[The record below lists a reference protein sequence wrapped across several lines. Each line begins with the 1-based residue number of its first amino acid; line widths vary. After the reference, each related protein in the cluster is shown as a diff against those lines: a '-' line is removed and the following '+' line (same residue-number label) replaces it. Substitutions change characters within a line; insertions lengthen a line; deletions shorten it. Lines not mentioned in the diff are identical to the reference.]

1 MSRQRSQMGKW
12 VRGAALAVVAAATA
26 ASYAL
31 LAPAAGASPETDA
44 HDAITAAWDAAG
56 GNDSR
61 LGAPQGDVYPVGA
74 GFAAD
79 YTGGKIF
86 FTPATGARAMYGPI
100 LDTYE
105 SLGGPA
111 GSDLGFPDM
120 DQTPGLAGP
129 EAQFISFSATD
140 NPLIFFTPEH
150 GAYVVRGPI
159 NAAWDTLN
167 SSSGPLGPPAGAET
181 FDGDTVT
188 QKFANGEVGWN
199 RKTRA
204 YTTTPPELAAQ
215 LADLQVAVTPEDAI
229 NAAWRATGGAG
240 GPLGARQGE
249 QEPIGDDGLVQGY
262 AGGKIFYSPT
272 TGANA
277 VEGAILEKYDS
288 LGGPQGSDL
297 GFPTENPTDTGDDAQ
312 VSPFAAADQPVIYW
326 SSEHGAFVV
335 RGAMKAAWDKLG
347 GAGGD
352 LGAPVGDQ
360 SADGDLI
367 SQEFSGGTISWNQA
381 ENSFTTDPASLGGA
395 LSGLQIPGVGAANAP
410 TTGSGQGIG
419 WHWWWLPVSL
429 GVLVLAGLLAWLA
442 WWGRRRRAEEE
453 ITRRARNT
461 GRRAGARRETA
472 EPQPWAPELDEHE
485 ALDGGGP
492 REVFYDLDESGTEE
506 FAESGMP
513 SRVAWAHRSG
523 EDEAGDDR
531 GGEIGGYGEDHG
543 REAFDY
549 DPFADPERTHR
560 DGGAYGDDFAAEES
574 DEDPDDVDTAPTRI
588 PAEAELGGGRHSAV
602 EPSDAAEESYRVPGG
617 AFVIHEAAHD
627 HPGQDDLRHDDAR
640 YQDAD
645 PRGHGSYGDQA
656 AGGPAAG
663 GDQAGGD
670 QAGDD
675 QAGAHPAIHLPLSDP
690 YQAPAGYPIKANTV
704 SGLYYTPDN
713 ALYHDTLAEVWFATE
728 AVAQANGFLRAE

>member
-1 MSRQRSQMGKW
+1 MSRQRSQVGKW
-12 VRGAALAVVAAATA
+12 VRGAALGLMAAATA

-44 HDAITAAWDAAG
+44 AHDAITAAWEAAG

-105 SLGGPA
+105 SLGGPG
-111 GSDLGFPDM
+111 GSDLGLPDM

-150 GAYVVRGPI
+150 GAFVVRGPI

-167 SSSGPLGPPAGAET
+167 SSTGPLGPPAGAET
-181 FDGDTVT
+181 FDGDTVS
-188 QKFANGEVGWN
+188 QQFANGEVSWD
-199 RKTRA
+199 RKTGT

-215 LADLQVAVTPEDAI
+215 LADLHVDVTPTDAI
-229 NAAWRATGGAG
+229 NAAWRATGAAG

-249 QEPIGDDGLVQGY
+249 PEPVGDDGMAQAY

-277 VEGAILEKYDS
+277 VEGEILEKYES
-288 LGGPQGSDL
+288 LGGPLGSDL
-297 GFPTENPTDTGDDAQ
+297 GFPTANPTGSGGGAQ
-312 VSPFAAADQPVIYW
+312 VSPFAAADQPVIFW
-326 SSEHGAFVV
+326 SPERGAFVV

-352 LGAPVGDQ
+352 LGEPLGDQ
-360 SADGDLI
+360 SVDGEVV

-381 ENSFTTDPASLGGA
+381 DNSFTTDPAELGGA
-395 LSGLQIPGVGAANAP
+395 LSGLQIPGVGAASAP
-410 TTGSGQGIG
+410 TTGGGHGVG
-419 WHWWWLPVSL
+419 WHWWWLPVSI

-442 WWGRRRRAEEE
+442 WWGRRRRADEELNRR
-453 ITRRARNT
+453 TRSTGSRARV
-461 GRRAGARRETA
+461 A
-472 EPQPWAPELDEHE
+472 EPVEEPGWAPDDDLDHDLDHDHDAPPSGE
-485 ALDGGGP
+485 A
-492 REVFYDLDESGTEE
+492 FYDLDDSGGEE
-506 FAESGMP
+506 FAESGLP
-513 SRVAWAHRSG
+513 SRVAWAHRAG
-523 EDEAGDDR
+523 GDDEADR
-531 GGEIGGYGEDHG
+531 GGYYG
-543 REAFDY
+543 DY
-549 DPFADPERTHR
+549 TGAAGSYEFESFADPERTHQLGR
-560 DGGAYGDDFAAEES
+560 DYGDDLAAGAE
-574 DEDPDDVDTAPTRI
+574 DPDADPDDVDTAPTRI
-588 PAEAELGGGRHSAV
+588 PAEAELSGGRHSAV
-602 EPSDAAEESYRVPGG
+602 ESGGEERAAEPRRVPGG

-627 HPGQDDLRHDDAR
+627 EPAAEPPHDEAGR
-640 YQDAD
+640 D
-645 PRGHGSYGDQA
+645 PRDHGGAEPEAGH
-656 AGGPAAG
+656 P
-663 GDQAGGD
+663 
-670 QAGDD
+670 
-675 QAGAHPAIHLPLSDP
+675 GAHPAIHLPLSDP
-690 YQAPAGYPIKANTV
+690 YQAPQGFPIKANTV

-713 ALYHDTLAEVWFATE
+713 ALYHDTLAEVWFASE
-728 AVAQANGFLRAE
+728 AVAQANGFLKAE